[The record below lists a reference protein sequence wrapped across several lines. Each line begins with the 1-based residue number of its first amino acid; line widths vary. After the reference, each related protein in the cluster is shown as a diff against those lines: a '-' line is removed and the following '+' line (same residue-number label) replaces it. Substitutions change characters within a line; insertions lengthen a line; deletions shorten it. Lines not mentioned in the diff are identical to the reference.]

1 MPNSPANLG
10 ERRPHPRF
18 PVGCKAVPSQVIR
31 ILMKSERVLQ
41 VILPP
46 HPVIY
51 PSRVAMTYKEK
62 NIVSDLLSIL
72 LHDPACGG
80 RRPMME
86 R

>member
-1 MPNSPANLG
+1 MPNS
-10 ERRPHPRF
+10 RPILVSAAHPRF

-31 ILMKSERVLQ
+31 IQVKSERVLQ

-62 NIVSDLLSIL
+62 NIVSDLLLSFS
-72 LHDPACGG
+72 P
-80 RRPMME
+80 
-86 R
+86 